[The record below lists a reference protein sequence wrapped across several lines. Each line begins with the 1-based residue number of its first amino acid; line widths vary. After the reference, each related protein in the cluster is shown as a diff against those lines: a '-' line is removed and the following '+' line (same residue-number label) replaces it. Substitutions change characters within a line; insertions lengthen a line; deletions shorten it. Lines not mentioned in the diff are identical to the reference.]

1 MRKGFTLVE
10 LLAVI
15 IILGIILLII
25 VPNVAGILNRSQ
37 ERLNE
42 EQIREIES
50 AAKQWGLRNLNI
62 KNNKPYRGDN
72 VISYVTIDTLQKE
85 GFLENKDVRDLT
97 DNSDVSLNTKIC
109 VSYDNNQF
117 IYEYGGDC

>member
-62 KNNKPYRGDN
+62 KNNKPYKGDN

-109 VSYDNNQF
+109 ISYDNNQF

>member
-50 AAKQWGLRNLNI
+50 AAKQWGLRNLSI
-62 KNNKPYRGDN
+62 KNNKPYKGDN
-72 VISYVTIDTLQKE
+72 VISNVTIDTLQKE

-109 VSYDNNQF
+109 ISYDNNQF

>member
-109 VSYDNNQF
+109 ISYDNNQF

>member
-62 KNNKPYRGDN
+62 KDNKPYKGDN
-72 VISYVTIDTLQKE
+72 VISYVTIDTLQKG

>member
-62 KNNKPYRGDN
+62 KDNKPYKGGN

-85 GFLENKDVRDLT
+85 GFLVAVALYAFVQKEIY
-97 DNSDVSLNTKIC
+97 IC
-109 VSYDNNQF
+109 VLIQTAVMCVSVIN
-117 IYEYGGDC
+117 

>member
-1 MRKGFTLVE
+1 MKKGFTLIE

-62 KNNKPYRGDN
+62 KNNKPYKGGN